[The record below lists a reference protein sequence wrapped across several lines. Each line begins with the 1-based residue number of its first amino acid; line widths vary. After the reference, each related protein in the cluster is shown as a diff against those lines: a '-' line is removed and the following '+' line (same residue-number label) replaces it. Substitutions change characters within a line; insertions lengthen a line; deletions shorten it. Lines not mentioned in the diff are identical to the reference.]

1 MTEIENAPDW
11 NCLPGV
17 TLDGGYE
24 LKEIVEADR
33 DQVTLRVRVLGDYTL
48 KAAALFWPLE
58 SPSARRQVEH
68 WQSLKAFQRRDDLR
82 APLAAGV
89 LTLNGSAT
97 AYVVVQEA
105 DETLADAIEKRPL
118 SQEEATDM
126 LRAVARGLEE
136 LHSNGL
142 VHGCTAPSE
151 ILAMG
156 DSVKLTTEPI
166 REVNSEPLLQ
176 RKVAKYLAPES
187 DKNNVTM
194 ASDVWCLG
202 ATLFESLTQRA
213 YDQTLR
219 EEAVGIKHPL
229 GTVLDACLETDPDRR
244 CKLSGLEPILRSKAP
259 PFRPKVTPQPVLP
272 QITEIKV
279 LPAEVPTNLPPR
291 AATASVGSAA
301 PVPAP
306 IERKVQRSV
315 EGTGAV
321 SEPSDSAANVGRTDN
336 PNRTFEFESTSDEKR
351 RSGANFL
358 PRRSNRDVDQATE
371 EPISFAGKRG
381 WLYAIGAFLVLF
393 AVLWLIRS
401 HSGRRIEVA
410 PPASGQGSSRTSD
423 HGTAETKP
431 AWPTRTLSPE
441 AKGAAP
447 AAAAPSPNMTT
458 STAPSPPTVWRV
470 ILYTYAREPDALRK
484 AQDIDTRRPD
494 LHAQVFAVN
503 GNAGP
508 FLVIAGSQM
517 SREDATRMR
526 VRALREGMPG
536 DTYIQS
542 YNH

>member
-272 QITEIKV
+272 QITEIQKSCLLKYPPIYLLAQQQRALDLPLPFPRPSSAKSSDRSKV
-279 LPAEVPTNLPPR
+279 LELFRSPRIPQQTWDVPTIQTGRLNSSRRRMRSGEAEPTSYLDAR
-291 AATASVGSAA
+291 TGMWIKRRRSQFRLQASAA
-301 PVPAP
+301 
-306 IERKVQRSV
+306 
-315 EGTGAV
+315 G
-321 SEPSDSAANVGRTDN
+321 
-336 PNRTFEFESTSDEKR
+336 STR
-351 RSGANFL
+351 
-358 PRRSNRDVDQATE
+358 
-371 EPISFAGKRG
+371 
-381 WLYAIGAFLVLF
+381 
-393 AVLWLIRS
+393 
-401 HSGRRIEVA
+401 
-410 PPASGQGSSRTSD
+410 
-423 HGTAETKP
+423 
-431 AWPTRTLSPE
+431 
-441 AKGAAP
+441 
-447 AAAAPSPNMTT
+447 
-458 STAPSPPTVWRV
+458 
-470 ILYTYAREPDALRK
+470 
-484 AQDIDTRRPD
+484 
-494 LHAQVFAVN
+494 
-503 GNAGP
+503 
-508 FLVIAGSQM
+508 
-517 SREDATRMR
+517 
-526 VRALREGMPG
+526 
-536 DTYIQS
+536 
-542 YNH
+542 